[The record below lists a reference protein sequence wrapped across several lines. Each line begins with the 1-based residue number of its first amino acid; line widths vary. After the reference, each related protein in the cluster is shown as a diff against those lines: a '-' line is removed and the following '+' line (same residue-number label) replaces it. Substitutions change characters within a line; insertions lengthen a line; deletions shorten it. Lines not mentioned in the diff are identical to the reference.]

1 MAGGFTGDPAELTKA
16 SKQVHDNVQQLNG
29 HKQQLLAKMESTRSL
44 WQGDAA
50 RTFNEIMTEFDQDFK
65 KVNDA
70 LADIADRLDK
80 AGSAYSQN
88 QDETNS
94 RVKSL
99 GSSGISSVLG

>member
-1 MAGGFTGDPAELTKA
+1 MAGGFKGTPEELTKA

-29 HKQQLLAKMESTRSL
+29 HKQQLLSKMESTRSL

-50 RTFNEIMTEFDQDFK
+50 TTFNNIMNEFDQDFK

-80 AGSAYSQN
+80 AGSAYSAN

-99 GSSGISSVLG
+99 GSSGIGSVLG